1 MRHRL
6 CLCLVILLL
15 LTMAGCSDDS
25 ALRETDPPQDGRL
38 KVAAT
43 IFPYYDFVRQIAG
56 DSVDLTLVIPAGM
69 DSHSFEPTPAQM
81 LSLRDADVVICN
93 GGTMELWVQDALEAV
108 ENDDRTVVTMMDYLD
123 ILEEEVVEGMEIRS
137 DADGEEMEIEYDE
150 HIWTSPVNA
159 MTIASVIADTLAA
172 CDPENASLYM
182 ENLEEYESDLAAL
195 DDAFR
200 GMSDERV
207 RNMMIVAGK
216 FPFRYLA
223 DTYHLEYRAAFTGCS
238 TDTEPSAHTIAYLID
253 KVRDEDIPVIYYPEL
268 SSTRVADIIAEETGA
283 EPLLLHSCH
292 NVTKSEFDAGATYIS
307 LMTQNLENLKR
318 GIDQ

>member
-1 MRHRL
+1 MRQRL
-6 CLCLVILLL
+6 CLCLGALLVM
-15 LTMAGCSDDS
+15 LTAGCS
-25 ALRETDPPQDGRL
+25 AATGLQEAAPPEDRRL

-81 LSLRDADVVICN
+81 LTLRDADVVICN
-93 GGTMELWVQDALEAV
+93 GGAMELWVRDALEAV
-108 ENDDRTVVTMMDYLD
+108 ESEDQVVVTMMDYLD
-123 ILEEEVVEGMEIRS
+123 VLEEEVVEGMETEAG
-137 DADGEEMEIEYDE
+137 ADGEEMVIEYDE

-159 MTIASVIADTLAA
+159 MTIVSVIADTLAE
-172 CDPENASLYM
+172 CDPENADFYM
-182 ENLEEYESDLAAL
+182 QNMADYESDLEVLDAAY
-195 DDAFR
+195 R
-200 GMSDERV
+200 RMSDERV
-207 RNMMIVAGK
+207 RSMFIVAGK

-223 DTYHLEYRAAFTGCS
+223 DTYHLQYRAAFTGCS

-253 KVRDEDIPVIYYPEL
+253 KVKSDDIPVIYYPEL
-268 SSTRVADIIAEETGA
+268 SSTRVAEIISEETGA
-283 EPLLLHSCH
+283 VPLLLHSCH
-292 NVTKSEFDAGATYIS
+292 NVTRSEFDAGATYIS